1 MAISVTKSGP
11 YFDGGAS
18 PSNTTNIKFSQMRD
32 TFRLNNPT
40 GTISA
45 SELRRDT
52 NTSNTD
58 PIVPDC
64 TENDDVATST
74 DWKVSQIKGSIK
86 FYFITQSGGAHEIN
100 LDIDAQNWN
109 SNLAKNIVK
118 EFRVNG
124 TIASNSTSQ
133 FAASLNVNA
142 HNLKIDLGPSGKI
155 LGAGGVGGTSGSIN
169 GKPGGDALQITNVG
183 NNVTVDLETG
193 SQIYGGGGGG
203 EYGSAG
209 SSGANGNSGTCW
221 NWQNSSVGS
230 GCGYCGDCTNLGSEW
245 EQYGGCNGTGGC
257 NCGGWW
263 WWSGCSSSNYS
274 AALCRRKVYTTVAG
288 GAGGAGGSGGNGGN
302 GQGYG
307 QPQTNGSAGGAG
319 GSGTAWAGCGGY
331 AGTGSSG
338 TGGAN
343 GNAGESGGDG
353 GLWGCIGGATSNSG
367 NGGEAGAAITGSGY
381 TVTGSINSSTIKGSY

>member
-1 MAISVTKSGP
+1 MGVTVTKAGP

-18 PSNTTNIKFSQMRD
+18 PSNTTNIKFRQMRD
-32 TFRLNNPT
+32 TFRLNNPAGAIT
-40 GTISA
+40 A
-45 SELRRDT
+45 SELRRDNST
-52 NTSNTD
+52 FSPD

-64 TENDDVATST
+64 TENSDVATST
-74 DWKVSQIKGSIK
+74 NWKVSQIKASIK
-86 FYFITQSGGAHEIN
+86 YYYITQTGTDSN
-100 LDIDAQNWN
+100 FDIDAQAWN
-109 SNLAKNIVK
+109 SNLSKNIVK

-124 TIASNSTSQ
+124 TLASSNTGLR
-133 FAASLNVNA
+133 AAVLNGTT
-142 HNLKIDLGPSGKI
+142 HNFKIDLGPSGKI
-155 LGAGGVGGTSGSIN
+155 HGAGGVGGTSGSVN
-169 GKPGGDALQITNVG
+169 GKVGGDALEITNVG

-209 SSGANGNSGTCW
+209 SAGANGNSGTCW
-221 NWQNSSVGS
+221 NWENSSVGS
-230 GCGYCGDCTNLGSEW
+230 GCGFCGDCINLGSEW

-307 QPQTNGSAGGAG
+307 QSQTNGSAGGAG

-343 GNAGESGGDG
+343 GNAGELGGNGGD
-353 GLWGCIGGATSNSG
+353 WGEAGSGTSNSG
-367 NGGEAGAAITGSGY
+367 TGGTAGVAIYGAGPY
-381 TVTGSINSSTIKGSY
+381 TVTGTINSTTIKGSY